1 VLHLIGTAGGDHW
14 DGDVIPYMIDKL
26 YVKSGIGAILI
37 NAVKVRLP
45 GTKLLADLYQLQ
57 GIHAKAFPAAFE
69 GVLIA
74 AIWGTILE
82 EFFVSNMYFIFRSVF
97 LRHSQPCS
105 NCRRY

>member
-1 VLHLIGTAGGDHW
+1 MNYTRCQLGLDLGLFRGRREVLHLIGTAGGDHW
-14 DGDVIPYMIDKL
+14 DGDVIPYMIDQL

-45 GTKLLADLYQLQ
+45 GTKLLAGLYQLQ

-74 AIWGTILE
+74 AIWRTILE
-82 EFFVSNMYFIFRSVF
+82 EFFCF
-97 LRHSQPCS
+97 
-105 NCRRY
+105 